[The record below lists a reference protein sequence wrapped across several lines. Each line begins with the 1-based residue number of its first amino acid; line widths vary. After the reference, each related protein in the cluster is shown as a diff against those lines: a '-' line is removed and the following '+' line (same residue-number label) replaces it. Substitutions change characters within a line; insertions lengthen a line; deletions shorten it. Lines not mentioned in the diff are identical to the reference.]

1 MQRNKNLTASLE
13 TKNHLHK
20 NVEDNN
26 ESITTSDISETNAKN
41 DITRDFDLRK
51 AIIYSEILKPK
62 FYEE

>member
-26 ESITTSDISETNAKN
+26 ESITTSDIPETNTKN